1 MNNKKLI
8 LNDVKDRF
16 LPIPHRTIDN
26 SIYEP
31 KISDFEPIKELGS
44 GSFGQVYLVYHKKT
58 KMKYALKAIDKNEKS
73 NIKERKYFYRE
84 IEIMYKINHPNV
96 IKLYGH
102 FEDNNFCY
110 FIMEY
115 APKGNIY
122 SLIPKHG
129 RKKQSNKYI
138 ASIMKDIIS
147 IVYYLHNMNPP
158 IIHRD
163 IKPENILLD
172 ENNNI
177 KLTDF
182 GWSNYLN
189 DKDKR
194 ITVCGTPI
202 YLAPEVI
209 NKKGHDERVD
219 IWCIG
224 VLLFELVTGKPPFQG
239 DSMHNLKQNILWLKI
254 NWPKNITYEEK
265 DLISKILKYYPK
277 DRLTLEQILEHNYIK
292 KYFPKA
298 KNDLILPYDRDN
310 DCEISKEDIYHGNN
324 INLRS
329 HKDLS
334 PLKNVKKDFI
344 SNKENSSHNYSTNDN
359 SCDSYYNNY
368 SNNNIYSK
376 KEEDYSSLL
385 TKYDNLQKEYYSLL
399 NRKKEL
405 CELKKELKEKE
416 SKILQLKREEYL
428 YKYKNTRKQKE
439 INELKEKY
447 NLFYKENKKLKDK
460 LVHYVNYIK
469 ENLIMKKKIEFLNC
483 KEKEKLAMEKER
495 DKFNII
501 INKYDKALFSEEEE
515 NEILTA
521 KLEKLQKNFF
531 I

>member
-1 MNNKKLI
+1 MNNKKII
-8 LNDVKDRF
+8 LNDVKNRF
-16 LPIPHRTIDN
+16 LPIPQTTIDN

-58 KMKYALKAIDKNEKS
+58 KKKYALKAIDKNQKS
-73 NIKERKYFYRE
+73 NIKERNYFHRE

-122 SLIPKHG
+122 SLIPKNG

-138 ASIMKDIIS
+138 ASIIKDIIS

-189 DKDKR
+189 YNDKR
-194 ITVCGTPI
+194 NTLCGTPI
-202 YLAPEVI
+202 YLAPEII

-224 VLLFELVTGKPPFQG
+224 VLIFELVTGKTPFQG
-239 DSMHNLKQNILWLKI
+239 DNMHNLKQNILWLKI
-254 NWPKNITYEEK
+254 NWPKNITFEEK
-265 DLISKILKYYPK
+265 DLISKILKYYPN

-292 KYFPKA
+292 KYFPNA
-298 KNDLILPYDRDN
+298 KNDLILSYKREN
-310 DCEISKEDIYHGNN
+310 YCDINNEEKYERNN

-329 HKDLS
+329 YNDLS
-334 PLKNVKKDFI
+334 PLKNVKKDLI
-344 SNKENSSHNYSTNDN
+344 SNKENSSNNYSTNDN
-359 SCDSYYNNY
+359 SSDSYYNNY

-376 KEEDYSSLL
+376 KEDDYSSLL
-385 TKYDNLQKEYYSLL
+385 IKYENLQKDYYSLL

-416 SKILQLKREEYL
+416 NKILQLKREEYL
-428 YKYKNTRKQKE
+428 YKYKNTKKQKE
-439 INELKEKY
+439 KNELKEKY
-447 NLFYKENKKLKDK
+447 NLFYKENKILKEKKD
-460 LVHYVNYIK
+460 YYINYIK
-469 ENLIMKKKIEFLNC
+469 DKIIIKKKNEFLNC
-483 KEKEKLAMEKER
+483 KEEEKLEMEKEKE
-495 DKFNII
+495 KFNII
-501 INKYDKALFSEEEE
+501 INKYDKALFNEEEE
-515 NEILTA
+515 NIFLKA
-521 KLEKLQKNFF
+521 KLEKLQKNFLF
-531 I
+531 